1 MVWLEKPMAITKRE
15 RPVIVDG
22 TESSIIQDEQ
32 LFAAVVTAT
41 LYALEQYDDAAVLA
55 IRQDQLVARLTAIVR
70 DTIRI
75 TEAERFAGVKP
86 RLLNRALRA
95 YIAKEVRK
103 RQSRAFEEQ
112 LAAEYGPLEQG
123 DTASQAEPYTVIN
136 GISVIEVES
145 VVKGDKPN
153 RA

>member
-1 MVWLEKPMAITKRE
+1 MAITKRE